1 MEKVQFHP
9 TGMVIPEEMAGT
21 LVTEAVRGEGGKLIN
36 NKGERFMSRYDPERM
51 ELSTRD
57 KVAIA
62 NYTEIKDAER
72 LKKYALKATEA
83 VEKYS
88 GKLLARSA
96 NNITLDGREMV
107 RVALAEFP
115 DIETAKKC
123 YDSEEYVEAR
133 KHLEN
138 NATREHIIFE
148 GM

>member
-1 MEKVQFHP
+1 MK
-9 TGMVIPEEMAGT
+9 
-21 LVTEAVRGEGGKLIN
+21 
-36 NKGERFMSRYDPERM
+36 KGYW
-51 ELSTRD
+51 
-57 KVAIA
+57 IA

-133 KHLEN
+133 KHLED
-138 NATREHIIFE
+138 NAVREHIIFE

>member
-1 MEKVQFHP
+1 MK
-9 TGMVIPEEMAGT
+9 
-21 LVTEAVRGEGGKLIN
+21 
-36 NKGERFMSRYDPERM
+36 KGYW
-51 ELSTRD
+51 
-57 KVAIA
+57 IA

-138 NATREHIIFE
+138 SATREHIIFE

>member
-1 MEKVQFHP
+1 MKK
-9 TGMVIPEEMAGT
+9 A
-21 LVTEAVRGEGGKLIN
+21 
-36 NKGERFMSRYDPERM
+36 YW
-51 ELSTRD
+51 
-57 KVAIA
+57 IA

-72 LKKYALKATEA
+72 LKKYAAKATEA

-138 NATREHIIFE
+138 NANREHIIFE

>member
-1 MEKVQFHP
+1 MK
-9 TGMVIPEEMAGT
+9 
-21 LVTEAVRGEGGKLIN
+21 
-36 NKGERFMSRYDPERM
+36 KGYW
-51 ELSTRD
+51 
-57 KVAIA
+57 IA
-62 NYTEIKDAER
+62 NYTEIKDSER